1 MTCARI
7 SLAFSEDFLVVHIA
21 NVADFQ
27 AVVLLDESAKHE
39 RYSKVVYEK
48 MKKRSLSTRAVL
60 VAASLLA
67 IWQVTCGLAV
77 DSSSD
82 AFVEVAVL
90 DSADIPPYRSGIG
103 NNFFSE
109 AIAVL
114 DKDPHILVE
123 NVTNAEI
130 QAGVLDEYD
139 VLLLPD
145 NWPALASNPM
155 IFDFWNNSGG
165 GIVALDSAIAY
176 LCYDGILPE
185 ESAGDNGFGT
195 YWNYGTMDTA
205 QISIAH
211 PVTAGYAVG
220 ENITGQTNDARYNTT
235 AMAGTMGYPY
245 YTMLANQYANTT
257 WAYVSAYEPPD
268 KGRIVHIWEQHPENL
283 PTRLLLL
290 NAVKWTAQAPSL
302 AELLGIDVLQDRL
315 DTLENLLN
323 TLTSQVDTLQ
333 SEVDTL
339 QDQLTSLR
347 DQLAALED
355 TLTDDI
361 ADLETEISSLETE
374 IGSLETSLS
383 ETDSDLEAKLN
394 TATMIGYAGIGIGII
409 GVAIAAVAIMLSR
422 KESPS

>member
-1 MTCARI
+1 
-7 SLAFSEDFLVVHIA
+7 
-21 NVADFQ
+21 
-27 AVVLLDESAKHE
+27 
-39 RYSKVVYEK
+39 

-60 VAASLLA
+60 VAALLLA
-67 IWQVTCGLAV
+67 SWQVTCALAA

-90 DSADIPPYRSGIG
+90 DSAATPPYNQGFG

-114 DKDPHILVE
+114 DKDPYILAE
-123 NVTNAEI
+123 NVTNADI
-130 QAGVLDEYD
+130 QAGVLEDFD

-165 GIVALDSAIAY
+165 GIVALDSAIEY

-185 ESAGDNGFGT
+185 ESAGDNGYYT
-195 YWNYGTMDTA
+195 YWDYDTMDTA

-211 PVTAGYAVG
+211 PVTAGYTVG
-220 ENITGQTNDARYNTT
+220 ENITGTEGDARYNTT
-235 AMAGTMGYPY
+235 AMAGTTGYPY
-245 YTMLANQYANTT
+245 YTMLASEYENIT

-268 KGRIVHIWEQHPENL
+268 KGRVVHIWEEYPENL
-283 PTRLLLL
+283 PTRLMLL
-290 NAVKWTAQAPSL
+290 NAVKWAAQAPSL

-315 DTLENLLN
+315 DALENQLN
-323 TLTSQVDTLQ
+323 TLTGQVDTLQ

-339 QDQLTSLR
+339 QDQLTSLQ

-355 TLTDDI
+355 TLTADI
-361 ADLETEISSLETE
+361 ADLETEINGLETE
-374 IGSLETSLS
+374 IGSLETSLG

-422 KESPS
+422 KKSPS